1 MTLVCKK
8 AEYQN
13 DKTLISPAI
22 YWQTALGST
31 ASAWCAQGRKRHL
44 LSQGQGRCLGQLQG
58 AAWRLYSVTVAFLYS
73 HTTTMQEFFQDTAH
87 ASFSCW
93 WKVSTVTASICPSL
107 PGADSKLQE
116 AAQVR
121 QSPEQWLLKAE
132 PVKPRSNLGNFVTVK
147 NRSIW
152 SLNHYLQEPNCGT
165 LKTSYNK
172 MNQVLTINSLNTKVR
187 LLKYGKISL
196 NAFLTHKLLW
206 TCF

>member
-121 QSPEQWLLKAE
+121 QSHRAMASQSRASKT
-132 PVKPRSNLGNFVTVK
+132 KKQLGKFC
-147 NRSIW
+147 
-152 SLNHYLQEPNCGT
+152 NC
-165 LKTSYNK
+165 
-172 MNQVLTINSLNTKVR
+172 
-187 LLKYGKISL
+187 
-196 NAFLTHKLLW
+196 
-206 TCF
+206 